1 MAVQLK
7 KLKEQVIVVT
17 GASSGIGL
25 ATARI
30 AASRGAKVV
39 LAARDRESLVSIV
52 DEITSRGGEAIYVVA
67 DVSEF
72 DDVRDI
78 VDAAETEFGGFDT
91 WVNNAG
97 LSIYGAT
104 EEVPL
109 SDARRLFDV
118 NYWGMVN
125 GSLAALPFLRARG
138 GALINIGSVG
148 SEMPLP
154 LQGHYSASKH
164 AVKGF
169 TDSIRLEVEKD
180 GAPVVVTLI
189 KPASIDT
196 PFPEHA
202 RNYMDVRPKLAP
214 PVYAPEVVAEAI
226 LFCAEHPRREVTVGG
241 GGRAMTAMSGGPL
254 ADRYMKATMFKQ
266 QQSDEEETERPDSL
280 YAPQGG
286 GRTRGTHKGRVM
298 SSSAYTAAAIRPMAT
313 VLSVIAAGT
322 ALTMA
327 SKAFTRN
334 GAAKMRKRARL
345 ERESQSSD
353 R

>member
-1 MAVQLK
+1 MSVQLK
-7 KLKEQVIVVT
+7 KLKDQVIVVT

-39 LAARDRESLVSIV
+39 LAARDRDSLVAIV
-52 DEITSRGGEAIYVVA
+52 DEIRSRGGEATYVVA

-78 VDAAETEFGGFDT
+78 VDCAETEYGGFDT
-91 WVNNAG
+91 WINNAG
-97 LSIYGAT
+97 LSIYGPT

-125 GSLAALPFLRARG
+125 GSLAALPFLRVRG
-138 GALINIGSVG
+138 GALINIGSIG
-148 SEMPLP
+148 SDMPLP

-169 TDSIRLEVEKD
+169 TDSIRIEVERD
-180 GAPVVVTLI
+180 EAPVVVTLI

-196 PFPEHA
+196 PFPDHA
-202 RNYMDVRPKLAP
+202 RNYMDVRPKLPP

-241 GGRAMTAMSGGPL
+241 GGRAMTAMSGSPL
-254 ADRYMKATMFKQ
+254 ADRYMKATMFRQ
-266 QQSDEEETERPDSL
+266 QQTDEEETERPDSL

-286 GRTRGTHKGRVM
+286 GRTRGSYRGRVM
-298 SSSAYTAAAIRPMAT
+298 STSAYTAAAIRPMTT

-327 SKAFTRN
+327 SRALTRN
-334 GAAKMRKRARL
+334 GGPFRKRPVR
-345 ERESQSSD
+345 SQRKSNT
-353 R
+353 